1 MRPFVSLALG
11 CAIVATAHGP
21 AAAATRG
28 SELRLTLATP
38 APDSVI
44 GSADGRVFVSGRAL
58 AHGGSAGRFDV
69 VVVIDTSFSTHAP
82 ANADIDGDGLV
93 GARLG
98 TRWLPFLAWLL
109 PMGNTDPDDSVLA
122 AEVEAT
128 RTLLHQLDPQT
139 TRVGVVSFSGNGR
152 DAGRD
157 ARVEAALSSD
167 YARVERALDR
177 LLEAGPNG
185 RTNIRDG
192 IQVAATELAGGPDA
206 FSETR
211 ADARKVMLF
220 MSDGRP
226 TLPVPQSPGENARLA
241 VEAAQDAA
249 ALGIRIDTFAIG
261 RSATKSPRVP
271 VEVAAVSQGNF
282 TPVRDPQNL
291 IAVFEDI
298 RLAEIERV
306 EVVNSSTGE
315 SAPHVLVESDGHFA
329 AVVGARDGANWID
342 VRARTTDGKES
353 TLRVPVRLIPAATP
367 QAMDARLLARRTR
380 LFEDY
385 LAELRE
391 KSVEIEA
398 ERDVEVLR
406 TLQVEIERSRA
417 EQREAERKL
426 DLAVE
431 DTPSAP
437 RTAAAAPPAAPA
449 GD

>member
-1 MRPFVSLALG
+1 
-11 CAIVATAHGP
+11 
-21 AAAATRG
+21 
-28 SELRLTLATP
+28 
-38 APDSVI
+38 
-44 GSADGRVFVSGRAL
+44 
-58 AHGGSAGRFDV
+58 
-69 VVVIDTSFSTHAP
+69 
-82 ANADIDGDGLV
+82 
-93 GARLG
+93 
-98 TRWLPFLAWLL
+98 
-109 PMGNTDPDDSVLA
+109 MGNTDPDDSVLA

-152 DAGRD
+152 DPGRD

-271 VEVAAVSQGNF
+271 VEMAAVSQGNF

-329 AVVGARDGANWID
+329 AVVAARDGANWID

-431 DTPSAP
+431 EAPSAP
-437 RTAAAAPPAAPA
+437 RTAAALPPAAPA

>member
-1 MRPFVSLALG
+1 M
-11 CAIVATAHGP
+11 
-21 AAAATRG
+21 
-28 SELRLTLATP
+28 
-38 APDSVI
+38 
-44 GSADGRVFVSGRAL
+44 
-58 AHGGSAGRFDV
+58 
-69 VVVIDTSFSTHAP
+69 VVIDTSFSTHAP

-98 TRWLPFLAWLL
+98 SRWLPFLAWLL
-109 PMGNTDPDDSVLA
+109 PMGNSDPDDSVLA

-139 TRVGVVSFSGNGR
+139 TRVGVVSFSGSGR
-152 DAGRD
+152 DNARD
-157 ARVEAALSSD
+157 ARVEVALSSE
-167 YARVERALDR
+167 YGRVERALDR
-177 LLEAGPNG
+177 LLEAGPDG

-192 IQVAATELAGGPDA
+192 IVLAARELAGGDDA
-206 FSETR
+206 FSEPR
-211 ADARKVMLF
+211 SDAKKVMLF

-241 VEAAQDAA
+241 IEAAQEAA

-261 RSATKSPRVP
+261 RSATKSPRVQ
-271 VEVAAVSQGNF
+271 VEMAAISQGNF

-306 EVVNSSTGE
+306 EVTNTTTGE
-315 SAPHVLVESDGHFA
+315 RAPHVLVESDGHFA
-329 AVVGARDGANWID
+329 AVVAVRDGANWID
-342 VRARTTDGKES
+342 VCARATDGKER

-391 KSVEIEA
+391 KSLEIEA
-398 ERDVEVLR
+398 ERDEEVVR

-426 DLAVE
+426 ELAV
-431 DTPSAP
+431 DPAPSAP
-437 RTAAAAPPAAPA
+437 RTAAAPRRTPPAAPSEE
-449 GD
+449 